1 VGGEMVK
8 MLNADLPSDW
18 SVYDYL
24 VMDVNADTLQRFEFR
39 AFTAQGKRRL
49 LIQPFGH
56 RPKASEAGTSRSQWG

>member
-39 AFTAQGKRRL
+39 AFTA
-49 LIQPFGH
+49 
-56 RPKASEAGTSRSQWG
+56 